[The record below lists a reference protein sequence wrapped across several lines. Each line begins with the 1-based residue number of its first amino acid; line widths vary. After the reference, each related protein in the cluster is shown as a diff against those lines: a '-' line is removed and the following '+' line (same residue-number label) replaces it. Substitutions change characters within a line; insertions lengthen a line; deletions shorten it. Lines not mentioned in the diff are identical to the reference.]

1 MLLPGAFLHA
11 GNAVNAYIDIRALLR
26 YNLINTS
33 FYDIRG
39 DNMQDNDME
48 LGGAEDSSE
57 EDEQLRKKREA
68 EERVAKMFANAKTQ
82 SKRPKKKSSSMT
94 YSDVPIASRP
104 AVRKEAVKAET
115 EEPLGETIHESVA
128 PSAETPTI
136 SDKQEKLR
144 EAEEKVAKMFA
155 ESSTSG
161 KRDMKSLC
169 SLPPAETAEQQEKNK
184 TAEDKLAEIFAA
196 AEAQKNSSK
205 KGRFGS
211 LVTEILILEVV
222 SLFLFFITMNKE
234 APSFFSLFTVLL
246 PVIVGIGYRVLK
258 QQLTLLE
265 AISRCKL
272 HIAATVFF
280 FLCIIFSV

>member
-11 GNAVNAYIDIRALLR
+11 GNDVNAYIDICVLLR

-39 DNMQDNDME
+39 DNMQENDME
-48 LGGAEDSSE
+48 LGGAEDTSE

-82 SKRPKKKSSSMT
+82 SKRPNKKSSSMT
-94 YSDVPIASRP
+94 YSDVPLP
-104 AVRKEAVKAET
+104 AVKKETVRTET
-115 EEPLGETIHESVA
+115 EELSGEINQK
-128 PSAETPTI
+128 SAELSAEAPTEA
-136 SDKQEKLR
+136 DKQEKLR

-161 KRDMKSLC
+161 KLDMKSLC

-184 TAEDKLAEIFAA
+184 IAEDRLAEIFAA
-196 AEAQKNSSK
+196 AEATKNSSK

-211 LVTEILILEVV
+211 LVTEIVILEFI

-234 APSFFSLFTVLL
+234 SPSFFSLFAVLL
-246 PVIVGIGYRVLK
+246 PVIVGIGYRVVK
-258 QQLTLLE
+258 QQLPLLE

-272 HIAATVFF
+272 HIGATVFF
-280 FLCIIFSV
+280 FLCIIFSI